1 MAHYIENGEL
11 YFATGK
17 SPNIET
23 LNLRL
28 GLLFKLSDINID
40 LSEYVKQLAWDPVV
54 GLNPRQYLKHLTM
67 LLGKAMGG
75 YIIPLGAGG
84 SHWYR
89 VANDLDI
96 ILVYQYAIEC
106 GYGSSANIAVKSAI
120 QKRLST
126 HPNARLYPDH
136 LIELLVPTCG

>member
-1 MAHYIENGEL
+1 MAHYIENSEL

-23 LNLRL
+23 LNKRL
-28 GLLFKLSDINID
+28 ELLFKLSDIHID

-54 GLNPRQYLKHLTM
+54 GVNPRQYMKHLTM
-67 LLGKAMGG
+67 LLSKAMGG
-75 YIIPLGAGG
+75 YIIPQGAGG
-84 SHWYR
+84 GHWYR

-96 ILVYQYAIEC
+96 ILVYQFAIEC
-106 GYGSSANIAVKSAI
+106 GFGGYANEAIRIAVGN
-120 QKRLST
+120 RLKT

-136 LIELLVPTCG
+136 LIELLEQQCG